1 MDFKQAKRNRRVDRW
16 IVILLLTTLA
26 LGLNYLASSLHHRVD
41 LSPEKKFSLS
51 RESLALLNKM
61 EDSVDLIITIR
72 NDNHLPKV
80 IQKLLLD
87 LDLLLQTF
95 EQQATKHQ
103 IRVHKVNLDSP
114 KIKLELIEK
123 YKVVEPNT
131 ISLYSS
137 NGFKKTI
144 FRFDDKDSTNPYDL
158 SKSFQSRDSRAR
170 QAIWQSGF
178 YEDWKESG
186 QGVLEPK
193 FFRGEQV
200 IIESILDVVGPK
212 DTKNVVYFTRGHG
225 EASPTDFSSD
235 NGLSEFR
242 RFIEESNLDVTTI
255 DLSLVEAV
263 PTDAKLIIIAHPKGI
278 FLDKEVANIRN
289 FVNSGG
295 GSVIVCIDPV
305 NDVSMTDRPVFG
317 LRNI

>member
-1 MDFKQAKRNRRVDRW
+1 M
-16 IVILLLTTLA
+16 
-26 LGLNYLASSLHHRVD
+26 
-41 LSPEKKFSLS
+41 
-51 RESLALLNKM
+51 
-61 EDSVDLIITIR
+61 
-72 NDNHLPKV
+72 
-80 IQKLLLD
+80 
-87 LDLLLQTF
+87 
-95 EQQATKHQ
+95 
-103 IRVHKVNLDSP
+103 
-114 KIKLELIEK
+114 
-123 YKVVEPNT
+123 
-131 ISLYSS
+131 
-137 NGFKKTI
+137 
-144 FRFDDKDSTNPYDL
+144 

-317 LRNI
+317 LKTF

>member
-103 IRVHKVNLDSP
+103 IRVHKVNLDSQ

-144 FRFDDKDSTNPYDL
+144 F
-158 SKSFQSRDSRAR
+158 
-170 QAIWQSGF
+170 
-178 YEDWKESG
+178 
-186 QGVLEPK
+186 
-193 FFRGEQV
+193 
-200 IIESILDVVGPK
+200 
-212 DTKNVVYFTRGHG
+212 
-225 EASPTDFSSD
+225 
-235 NGLSEFR
+235 
-242 RFIEESNLDVTTI
+242 
-255 DLSLVEAV
+255 
-263 PTDAKLIIIAHPKGI
+263 
-278 FLDKEVANIRN
+278 
-289 FVNSGG
+289 
-295 GSVIVCIDPV
+295 
-305 NDVSMTDRPVFG
+305 
-317 LRNI
+317 